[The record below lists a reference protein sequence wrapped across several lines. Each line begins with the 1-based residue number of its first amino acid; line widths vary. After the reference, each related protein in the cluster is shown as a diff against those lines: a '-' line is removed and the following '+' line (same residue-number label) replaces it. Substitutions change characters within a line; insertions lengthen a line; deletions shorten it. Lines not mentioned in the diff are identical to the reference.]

1 MRLEAR
7 TSFLLAAAMCASGC
21 VDLEDR
27 VEIVTLEV
35 CKPSHVSTVAC
46 TIDGDTVDLDDC
58 GDDVGTRVRLL
69 GTAAPEI
76 AHGAE
81 PAECFGDEAHD
92 FLDGLLAGRRVEV
105 QYDVEGS
112 CEDAFERTLAWLILE
127 VDASDPLVDDLV
139 EVELIEEDDEAPY
152 EILVNELLIRLGY
165 ATVYRGDVAQD
176 VRYDEA
182 LEAAEEAAE
191 REGLGLWEACD
202 DD

>member
-1 MRLEAR
+1 M
-7 TSFLLAAAMCASGC
+7 TSCLATTAMWAMGC

-27 VEIVTLEV
+27 VEVVTLAT
-35 CKPSHVSTVAC
+35 CKPSHLSDVAC
-46 TIDGDTVDLDDC
+46 TVDGDTVDLDAC
-58 GDDVGTRVRLL
+58 GDDEGTRVRLL
-69 GTAAPEI
+69 GAAAPEI

-81 PAECFGDEAHD
+81 PAECFGDEAHR
-92 FLDGLLAGRRVEV
+92 FLDDLLTGRRVEV

-112 CEDAFERTLAWLILE
+112 CEDAFQRTLAWLILE
-127 VDASDPLVDDLV
+127 VDASDPLVDDLR
-139 EVELIEEDDEAPY
+139 EVEMIEEDDEAPY

-182 LEAAEEAAE
+182 LEAAEEEAE
-191 REGLGLWEACD
+191 RQGLGLWEACD